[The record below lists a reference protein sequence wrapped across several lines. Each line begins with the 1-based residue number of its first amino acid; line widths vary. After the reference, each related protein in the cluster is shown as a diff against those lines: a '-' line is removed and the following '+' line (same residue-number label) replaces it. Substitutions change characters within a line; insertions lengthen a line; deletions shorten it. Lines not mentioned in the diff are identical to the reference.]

1 MLEEVSELESVKP
14 VMEELKDKWVD
25 SLRSGN
31 TGVGFTYETLLGIEE
46 NNISGSDIG
55 GCVELKT
62 KLVNSSCKIT
72 AFCLS
77 PIWEYPLRA
86 RTVLEEYGYQCDKDP
101 NRTNL
106 YVPMKLGRNESKTG
120 RWVFDVSIEDVEEA
134 RSLAI
139 RDKQG
144 KLIASTPLSVIRFK
158 FRQKYNNLLLVRAEK
173 RTKNRKVQ
181 YKYSEASLCR
191 GVSIRKVEELLVAGK
206 LVTEFRMKLDR
217 STGKFKDH
225 GTCFRA
231 NESSTLDLFDQV
243 ETIF

>member
-144 KLIASTPLSVIRFK
+144 K
-158 FRQKYNNLLLVRAEK
+158 
-173 RTKNRKVQ
+173 NRKVQ